1 MRVRVR
7 VRVAQRAVCGG
18 GGGGKGGGGGGG
30 KGGGEGGG
38 APPPASKP
46 AARARWLVA
55 NSMWT
60 VVSTVSVHLPGKPWA
75 NVRSMADGT
84 GKNSTGLPV
93 MYLPTPDP
101 TSVDIA
107 ADAHCSLSFS
117 EAALPQRLTG
127 NGTCGGMDAE
137 DPTCARLVLSG
148 KLRPLSTQKE
158 INQAMIDL
166 GERHPKAPWLAQGG
180 AHTG

>member
-1 MRVRVR
+1 
-7 VRVAQRAVCGG
+7 
-18 GGGGKGGGGGGG
+18 
-30 KGGGEGGG
+30 
-38 APPPASKP
+38 
-46 AARARWLVA
+46 
-55 NSMWT
+55 
-60 VVSTVSVHLPGKPWA
+60 
-75 NVRSMADGT
+75 MADGT

-107 ADAHCSLSFS
+107 ADAHCSLAFS

-148 KLRPLSTQKE
+148 KLTYISPISPLYLLQLRLSPHPLG
-158 INQAMIDL
+158 QADPNL
-166 GERHPKAPWLAQGG
+166 NPTP
-180 AHTG
+180 TPNPYS